1 MPAADPPRRATD
13 VAAAVA
19 DGRTSARAEVDAALA
34 RADALQATTNAF
46 TDLLGERA
54 RAAADA
60 LDARLAAGEAAPPL
74 AGVPIAVKANLAVA
88 GVRTSAGAAIL
99 RDYVPPETATVVARL
114 EAAGA
119 IPIAMAN
126 LDAFGMGSSS
136 EASVHG
142 PVRNP
147 VDPARVAG
155 GSSGGSAAAVAGGAV
170 PLAVGT
176 DTGGSVR
183 QPAAFTGVLG
193 VKPTYGTLSRSG
205 VIAYA
210 SSLDQVGLLAHD
222 ANDLAVALDAMVGR
236 DPRDATSLDVPAVF
250 ARDLRTSPAAD
261 AGAGDAPLAGLRVGR
276 VVETFGEGNAA
287 EVEAATAATLARLE
301 ALGAEVRD
309 VAVPAAPAALA
320 AYYLIASAEAS
331 SNLARYDGTIAGVR
345 VGEDG
350 DGQVAVTTA
359 SRGAGFGREVR
370 RRILMGTF
378 ALSAGHVDAWYARA
392 LQVRRK
398 VSDDLTAAFGHVDL
412 LATPTAPGVAYPLG
426 ARVDDPLA
434 MYLGDADTVLA
445 NLAGLGAISVPADVP
460 GGALP
465 VGLQLLAPPLGD
477 GRLLQ
482 VAAALQRA

>member
-1 MPAADPPRRATD
+1 MADPSRRATE

-19 DGRTSARAEVDAALA
+19 AGGTTARAEVDAALA

-46 TDLLGERA
+46 TDLLHDRA

-60 LDARLAAGEAAPPL
+60 LDAQLAAGASAPPL
-74 AGVPIAVKANLAVA
+74 AGVPFAVKANLNVA
-88 GVRTSAGAAIL
+88 GVRTSAGSAIL
-99 RDYVPPETATVVARL
+99 TDFVPPETATVVARL

-119 IPIAMAN
+119 IAIAMAN

-147 VDPARVAG
+147 VDPTRVAG

-170 PLAVGT
+170 PLALGT

-193 VKPTYGTLSRSG
+193 FKPTYGTLSRSG

-210 SSLDQVGLLAHD
+210 SSLDQVGVVARD
-222 ANDLAVALDAMVGR
+222 AGDVAAALDAMVGR
-236 DPRDATSLDVPAVF
+236 DPKDATSLDVPAVF
-250 ARDLRTSPAAD
+250 ARDLARTE
-261 AGAGDAPLAGLRVGR
+261 GGDAPLAGLRVGR
-276 VVETFGEGNAA
+276 VVETFGAGNAP
-287 EVEAATAATLARLE
+287 EVEAATHATLARLA

-320 AYYLIASAEAS
+320 AYYLIASAEAA

-345 VGEDG
+345 VGADG

-378 ALSAGHVDAWYARA
+378 ALSAGHVDAWYGRA

-398 VSDDLTAAFGHVDL
+398 VADDLQAAFGQVDL
-412 LATPTAPGVAYPLG
+412 LATPTAPGVAFEVG

-445 NLAGLGAISVPADVP
+445 NLAGLGAISVPADVE
-460 GGALP
+460 GGGLP
-465 VGLQLLAPPLGD
+465 VGLQVLAPPLGD

-482 VAAALQRA
+482 VAAALQAR